1 MDLFQS
7 LPRDMGINLSR
18 RDICVAEHNL
28 HGPQVSTM
36 FKQVACKGMP
46 QGVWGDFFSDARQR
60 RAPLDDLP
68 KGLPAHGFCPGRYKK
83 IGGTSLL
90 QQAWAAVGQVLFET
104 LLRL

>member
-1 MDLFQS
+1 MILLMDLFQS

-46 QGVWGDFFSDARQR
+46 QGVWRNFFFDPCELGDT
-60 RAPLDDLP
+60 LDDLP
-68 KGLPAHGFCPGRYKK
+68 EGLPAHGLSP
-83 IGGTSLL
+83 
-90 QQAWAAVGQVLFET
+90 
-104 LLRL
+104 